1 MADQD
6 RAYKT
11 AVKLKHRP
19 LDKFNESELRN
30 LANAHTEMYEQ
41 FVDVVAHVKE
51 EINAY
56 PADIFTEPTQEEYKA
71 ANKLMDAMIRKGLG
85 TIMHGTWARVRAERL
100 LEGIPK
106 RFRNLKR

>member
-11 AVKLKHRP
+11 AVRLKHRP
-19 LDKFNESELRN
+19 LDRFNESELRN

-41 FVDVVAHVKE
+41 FVDVVAHVKA

-56 PADIFTEPTQEEYKA
+56 PEELFTEPTQEEYGA
-71 ANKLMDAMIRKGLG
+71 ANKLMDTMIRKGLG
-85 TIMHGTWARVRAERL
+85 SGMHAHWARMRAKL
-100 LEGIPK
+100 LLDRIPQ